1 VAKKAKGPQSTKGKS
16 AGKKGGNPPEDTRF
30 QPGSSGNPKGRPKGS
45 KNLSTLLMDAARD
58 QVNATI
64 GGRKRNISKI
74 QATTMQLATKAA
86 GGDNAAIARFLDWI
100 DALRDGDPSYLDP
113 RTIAMRLIALLP
125 NRNGTKNQSQN
136 TPHSISATINSRP
149 WWAYV
154 ISMCFVLGA
163 QFMIAN
169 KQLPAKADGAQ
180 AETSNPVSPQI
191 PPERSGQ

>member
-1 VAKKAKGPQSTKGKS
+1 MRAIHDDLYQPES
-16 AGKKGGNPPEDTRF
+16 ALA
-30 QPGSSGNPKGRPKGS
+30 S
-45 KNLSTLLMDAARD
+45 L
-58 QVNATI
+58 I
-64 GGRKRNISKI
+64 G
-74 QATTMQLATKAA
+74 
-86 GGDNAAIARFLDWI
+86 
-100 DALRDGDPSYLDP
+100 ALRDGDPSYLDP

-154 ISMCFVLGA
+154 IFMCFVLGA

-169 KQLPAKADGAQ
+169 KQLPTKADSAQ
-180 AETSNPVSPQI
+180 AESSNPVSPQI